1 MIISDLNHFEEV
13 VAEAP
18 HVVGGE
24 NVKTTLAK
32 LDPELAT
39 ELKAAGFGNLLGIQI
54 NVSSKSVKNSD
65 GAASVKAAVG
75 KTKQGDQIRY
85 SSSDSTA
92 VNTN

>member
-32 LDPELAT
+32 LDPELVT
-39 ELKAAGFGNLLGIQI
+39 QLKAAGFGTVL
-54 NVSSKSVKNSD
+54 VSNSTL
-65 GAASVKAAVG
+65 VLRVLKTQVG
-75 KTKQGDQIRY
+75 LPL
-85 SSSDSTA
+85 
-92 VNTN
+92 